1 MKTLITILLCFV
13 SVNAYSQWINQSVSQ
28 GFPIFGC
35 SFPSANTGYICG
47 YGELLLKTT
56 NGGQNW
62 TDLSLGFTGD
72 NLNSIYFLNDNTGF
86 MVSTNDSLLY
96 STNGG
101 LNWTNYMYL
110 GSEGQELFF
119 LNNQTGWASS
129 YNRLYKTNNA
139 GVNWTLVT
147 NTNVP
152 DMFFINENTGWK
164 TYYLGGST
172 QLMKTTNGC
181 QSWETK
187 LTTTNFRIIYSIDF
201 INENTGWVCGYRGY
215 IAKTT
220 DGGENWTVQRDLENG
235 QALYTIEFLNPSIG
249 FAAGDAGSVV
259 STTNAGETWTE
270 TILPSSR
277 YAKIEFINQNTGWMV
292 GSHGV
297 IRKTTNAAGL
307 TFVNQTSEVAS
318 NFELKQNYP
327 NPFNPNTKIVF
338 NVPLN
343 VNGQMSNVKLDV
355 YDASGKFVINLVNQN
370 LSVGTYEIEWN
381 GLNNPS
387 GVYFYKLVSE
397 NFSAVKKMILVK

>member
-13 SVNAYSQWINQSVSQ
+13 SVNAYSQWINQSISQ
-28 GFPIFGC
+28 GHPIFGC
-35 SFPSANTGYICG
+35 SFPSSNTGYVCG
-47 YGELLLKTT
+47 YGEFLIKTT

-62 TDLSLGFTGD
+62 IDLSLGFTGD
-72 NLNSIYFLNDNTGF
+72 NLNSIWFLNETTGF
-86 MVSTNDSLLY
+86 MTSTNDSLLY

-101 LNWTNYMYL
+101 LDWINYLYL
-110 GSEGQELFF
+110 GSQGQDLFF
-119 LNNQTGWASS
+119 INNQTGWASS

-139 GVNWTLVT
+139 GINWTLVT
-147 NTNVP
+147 NSNVP

-164 TYYLGGST
+164 TSYSSGTT
-172 QLMKTTNGC
+172 QVMKTTNGC

-187 LTTTNFRIIYSIDF
+187 LTTTNFRVIYAIDF
-201 INENTGWVCGYRGY
+201 INESTGWVCGYRGY

-220 DGGENWTVQRDLENG
+220 DGGENWVVQRDTDG
-235 QALYTIEFLNPSIG
+235 QALYTIEFINPKIG
-249 FAAGDAGSVV
+249 FAAGDGGSVV
-259 STTNAGETWTE
+259 STSNGGETWTE

-307 TFVNQTSEVAS
+307 TFVNQTSGTAS
-318 NFELKQNYP
+318 SFELKQNYP
-327 NPFNPNTKIVF
+327 NPFNPSTTIEFSVPEQGFYTLKIF
-338 NVPLN
+338 DM
-343 VNGQMSNVKLDV
+343 NGKET
-355 YDASGKFVINLVNQN
+355 ASLVNERLN
-370 LSVGTYEIEWN
+370 AGSYNVEWN
-381 GLNNPS
+381 ASNSSS